1 MLPKGQVG
9 KAWTPS
15 NKRYQG
21 ALERKYFCDSLQ
33 EVNKNDDMYIVIQ
46 TFATLAAYQICSEN
60 GRWYHMC
67 MAGNGIEIQ
76 YLKLKLT
83 VDDPCVV
90 LLFAAFLLIKIPT
103 NAVKLQWVDW
113 MEWRM
118 NVCLNIHISG

>member
-9 KAWTPS
+9 KCWESS
-15 NKRYQG
+15 NKGYWG
-21 ALERKYFCDSLQ
+21 ALERKYLYYSLQ
-33 EVNKNDDMYIVIQ
+33 EVNKNDDMFTVIQ
-46 TFATLAAYQICSEN
+46 TYGTLAANQICSEN

-83 VDDPCVV
+83 VDDPLCHAIICSFSTHKDTHKRSQVAMGG
-90 LLFAAFLLIKIPT
+90 L
-103 NAVKLQWVDW
+103 NG
-113 MEWRM
+113 MM